1 MIFWEVF
8 CIEKRNVIYLENSI
22 LLGMFVLFDVL
33 NWISKNYVLLRK
45 KKRFYLWVMVGCIFC
60 FLCFVFLVRF
70 LF

>member
-45 KKRFYLWVMVGCIFC
+45 KKDFIFGLWLVVF
-60 FLCFVFLVRF
+60 FVFYV
-70 LF
+70 LFF